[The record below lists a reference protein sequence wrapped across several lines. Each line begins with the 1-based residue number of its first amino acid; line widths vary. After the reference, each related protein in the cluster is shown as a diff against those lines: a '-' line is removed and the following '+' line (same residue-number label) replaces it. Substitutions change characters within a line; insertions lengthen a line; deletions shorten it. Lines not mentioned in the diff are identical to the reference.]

1 MSRNTPNMDIFE
13 RGVVSF
19 VGATVGLWLI
29 VWMGKASGSFHPKAT
44 VWIFIIYLRN
54 FLSAFLGLG
63 ISFLILEAVLDHRK
77 EIKLQ
82 QKLAEKKDRADFE
95 ASVRDKCQK
104 LLKIEEEK
112 QKILEKEIEDLR
124 RSLNHAER
132 LLVEIER
139 KRSRSVEDATASTLA
154 SF

>member
-1 MSRNTPNMDIFE
+1 MSRNAQKMDIFE
-13 RGVVSF
+13 RGVISF
-19 VGATVGLWLI
+19 VGVTVSLWLI

-54 FLSAFLGLG
+54 FLSACLGLG
-63 ISFLILEAVLDHRK
+63 ISLLILEAISDRRK

-82 QKLAEKKDRADFE
+82 QKLAEEKDRADFE
-95 ASVRDKCQK
+95 ESMRDKCQK

-112 QKILEKEIEDLR
+112 QKILEQEVEDLR
-124 RSLNHAER
+124 RSLNHVER
-132 LLVEIER
+132 LLVEIEK